1 MAQPQMQS
9 LSLSVSD
16 GTSMGAFL
24 ARPETGGLH
33 PGILVFQEAFG
44 VNHHIREVT
53 ARCAREG
60 YIALAPE
67 LFHRTGAG
75 FESGYGDFQAVM
87 PHVRALTD
95 AGLEADVR
103 AAYDALAAQ
112 PGIDA
117 GKIACIGFCMGGRAS
132 FLADSV
138 LPLAAA
144 ISYYGGG
151 IGPSQMGP
159 GLLGRAGSLHAP
171 ILMFWGGLDKH
182 ILPEQHR
189 AVADAL
195 RAAGKPYINVEFSDA
210 DHGFNCDG
218 RPAYNAAAAKQAWGL
233 SLDFLKTCLEK

>member
-1 MAQPQMQS
+1 MAEPQTQS
-9 LSLSVSD
+9 LNLKVSD

-24 ARPETGGLH
+24 ARPAVAGRR

-53 ARCAREG
+53 LRCAREG

-67 LFHRTGAG
+67 LFHRTGPG
-75 FESGYGDFQAVM
+75 FESGYGDFEAVL
-87 PHVRALTD
+87 PHIRALTD

-117 GKIACIGFCMGGRAS
+117 GKIACIGFCMGGRVS

-151 IGPSQMGP
+151 IAPSQMGS
-159 GLLGRAGSLHAP
+159 GLLNRAAALHAP

-182 ILPEQHR
+182 ILPEHYR
-189 AVADAL
+189 AVVDAL
-195 RAAGKPYINVEFSDA
+195 RAAGKPYVNVEFSDA
-210 DHGFNCDG
+210 DHGFNCDE
-218 RPAYNAAAAKQAWGL
+218 RASYNAAAAREAWAL
-233 SLDFLKTCLEK
+233 SLDFLKTQLQK